1 MLCSWSGCSKNVAR
15 FTKSCK
21 RESQNHQREAQT
33 SAKNHS
39 KRTAAGKAQ
48 SEAWQNF
55 ITGAPQTYTPAKT
68 RADEDSIAWSYRAQG
83 GKHYGE
89 QYVRLGVLAF
99 YQIPKS
105 WTKAKKQQAREGAL
119 RPSVKPDADNIIKAV
134 ADALNGVAYTDDT
147 QVVEVFARKYYSDS
161 PRIEIYIEA
170 TGEPLAEMVH
180 NGKNN
185 RL

>member
-1 MLCSWSGCSKNVAR
+1 MQKIIVQGQPQGKLRAR
-15 FTKSCK
+15 
-21 RESQNHQREAQT
+21 H
-33 SAKNHS
+33 
-39 KRTAAGKAQ
+39 GK
-48 SEAWQNF
+48 NF
-55 ITGAPQTYTPAKT
+55 ITGAPQTYTPEKT
-68 RADEDSIAWSYRAQG
+68 RAYEAHVAWSYRSQG

-99 YQIPKS
+99 YSIPKS
-105 WTKAKKQQAREGAL
+105 WTKAKQQQAREGAL

-170 TGEPLAEMVH
+170 AATSSTEKEAR
-180 NGKNN
+180 K
-185 RL
+185 